1 VGGHI
6 LVPTR
11 FNKPSHC
18 DHCGLMIWG
27 LIGKQGLSCTECRYK
42 CHYECEEKTTKLC
55 KETTAHPP
63 VPGLA
68 APVRPTPARVLSVSP
83 DTAAQR

>member
-1 VGGHI
+1 MLIYCVFFPGAAVGGHV

-68 APVRPTPARVLSVSP
+68 APVHTLT
-83 DTAAQR
+83 TA